1 MFAVVATC
9 TESLISSACF
19 TASTYAFVAA
29 SCACVGSV
37 TFEILELFTSTT
49 PDPFGL
55 SEILP
60 FVFVEVISLPS
71 NVKKSTSKEVSP
83 FISVLL
89 PPKDIESL
97 PIVIELFESLLFA
110 IEPAK

>member
-1 MFAVVATC
+1 MAVVATL

-19 TASTYAFVAA
+19 TLSTYPFVAA
-29 SCACVGSV
+29 SCAPVGSV
-37 TFEILELFTSTT
+37 TFTILELFTSTV

-55 SEILP
+55 SEISP
-60 FVFVEVISLPS
+60 FVFVDVISFPS
-71 NVKKSTSKEVSP
+71 SVKLSTSKEVSP
-83 FISVLL
+83 LISVLL

-110 IEPAK
+110 MEPAK